1 MNVLRR
7 RVGEWRISCLV
18 FLLRVIT
25 WTSSVWERC
34 VRISSRSSVVAKT
47 RAAGVSG
54 FGVLKMAF
62 ARERISES
70 ADLRRWETQ
79 RSIVK
84 LAEGSLEVTDRSRV
98 VRASSVAISLSRVAR
113 VSLVAWLM
121 GESTLGG
128 GGSLTLM
135 DEGWVYG
142 LVSCTA
148 IVR

>member
-54 FGVLKMAF
+54 FGVLKMAYH
-62 ARERISES
+62 S
-70 ADLRRWETQ
+70 AEDKVR
-79 RSIVK
+79 
-84 LAEGSLEVTDRSRV
+84 TDALDMNR
-98 VRASSVAISLSRVAR
+98 
-113 VSLVAWLM
+113 
-121 GESTLGG
+121 
-128 GGSLTLM
+128 
-135 DEGWVYG
+135 
-142 LVSCTA
+142 
-148 IVR
+148 